1 MTPADIER
9 LARQAGLT
17 DPDLKPWMTDYGNA
31 EAAIRLFAALVLEE
45 AAKVCD
51 AEFWRVTK
59 ARGGDAAVAA
69 GECGAA
75 IRALKP
81 VAT

>member
-1 MTPADIER
+1 MNLEELAREAEVWAIPGAILPPSKVHNER
-9 LARQAGLT
+9 LTR
-17 DPDLKPWMTDYGNA
+17 
-31 EAAIRLFAALVLEE
+31 FAALVLEE
-45 AAKVCD
+45 AARECD

-69 GECGAA
+69 GECAAA

-81 VAT
+81 VAS